1 MEGRSKIAFDPRDY
15 ENGSM
20 GGERERMPRL
30 TVMEE
35 VLLLGLKDKQVSLAG
50 CEREVEDDVE
60 VEDDERVFPKA
71 GVMDGC

>member
-1 MEGRSKIAFDPRDY
+1 MEGRGKIAFDPRDY

-35 VLLLGLKDKQVSLAG
+35 VLLLGLKDKQVRVWSG
-50 CEREVEDDVE
+50 GSREGVVLGDVLVDDV
-60 VEDDERVFPKA
+60 
-71 GVMDGC
+71 